1 MTLNEAFSIRVREI
15 LKEKKLTQYRIEQET
30 GLYHSTLTY
39 ILNNTG
45 KTKSCNFKSMA
56 LIIRSL
62 GMTLTEFFNHPVF
75 NFNEL
80 EID

>member
-15 LKEKKLTQYRIEQET
+15 LKERKLTQYRIEQET

>member
-15 LKEKKLTQYRIEQET
+15 QKEKKITQYRIEQET

-39 ILNNTG
+39 ILNKSG

-62 GMTLTEFFNHPVF
+62 GMTIAEFFNHPVF
-75 NFNEL
+75 NFDEL